1 MTAPTFLDWHT
12 LSGRQIDALDRSRTV
27 VLVHCSPLEVHGPHL
42 PTMADIREAEGLIE
56 RAGELLTEKHEG
68 IQFLRL
74 PWMFLAADVLP
85 HRGSIKFSPRTV
97 ATVIEELG
105 TSLGRQGFKHVWV
118 GSFHGGPRHVSALE
132 VGAHRAHARTGV
144 EMISVFSLLVTR
156 LTGGSSDLATLLGGL
171 GGIPKSELVGDA
183 HGGLVETA
191 MLLHLAAPH
200 VDRSYGSLPPR
211 SVELDLAERGK
222 RPLQR
227 GEKAT
232 LLELLRS
239 FPLKQQYYE
248 RETYAGAPAKASAA
262 LGELYLDKLAG
273 EAAAALSERY
283 AGTLPVAACKSPLW
297 PLRHLLLSRTFGRA
311 FEALVSTKPSP
322 V

>member
-1 MTAPTFLDWHT
+1 MSATFLDWHT
-12 LSGRQIDALDRSRTV
+12 LTGRRIDALDRDRTI
-27 VLVHCSPLEVHGPHL
+27 VLVQCSPLEVHGPHL
-42 PTMADIREAEGLIE
+42 PTMADIREAEGLAL
-56 RAGELLTEKHEG
+56 RAAELLAERHEG
-68 IQFLRL
+68 LTFLRL

-105 TSLGRQGFKHVWV
+105 TSLGRQGFRHVWV
-118 GSFHGGPRHVSALE
+118 GSFHGGPRHVLALE

-144 EMISVFSLLVTR
+144 EMISVFSLLVKR
-156 LTGGSSDLATLLGGL
+156 LTGGSSDLASLLDGI
-171 GGIPKSELVGDA
+171 GGIGKRELVGDA

-191 MLLHLAAPH
+191 MLLHLAGAH
-200 VDRSYGSLPPR
+200 VDPSYGSLPPR
-211 SVELDLAERGK
+211 SPDLDLAARGAA
-222 RPLQR
+222 PLQR

-248 RETYAGAPAKASAA
+248 RETYAGAPGKASAE
-262 LGELYLDKLAG
+262 LGKLYLDKLAG
-273 EAAAALSERY
+273 EAAAALSDRY
-283 AGTLPVAACKSPLW
+283 TGKIPVSDCKSPLW
-297 PLRHLLLSRTFGRA
+297 PLRHVLLSRTIGRV
-311 FEALVSTKPSP
+311 FDALVSTKPSP